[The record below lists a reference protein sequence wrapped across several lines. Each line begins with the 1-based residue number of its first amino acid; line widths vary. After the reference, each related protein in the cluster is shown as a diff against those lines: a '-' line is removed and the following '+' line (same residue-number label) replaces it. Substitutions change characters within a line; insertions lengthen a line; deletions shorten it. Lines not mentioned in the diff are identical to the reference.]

1 MIYHFKIHKEKNG
14 YWAECLEIPGC
25 STQGDSLGELAVN
38 AQEALNL
45 LLDEPENSKV
55 IFPLPA
61 KNIKD
66 SKNTINVKV
75 EPSIAFAFLMRRT
88 RLMKGLTQHEMKS
101 LLKFKTLFSYQKL
114 ERAKYANPTLKSM
127 EHIKD
132 CLPEFPFQLL
142 L

>member
-1 MIYHFKIHKEKNG
+1 MIYHFKIHKEKKG
-14 YWAECLEIPGC
+14 YWAECIEIPSC
-25 STQGDSLGELAVN
+25 STQGDSLMEVTAN

-45 LLDEPENSKV
+45 LLDEPENSKI
-55 IFPLPA
+55 IFPLPF

-66 SKNTINVKV
+66 SKNIIQAKV

-88 RLMKGLTQHEMKS
+88 RLKKGLTQSEMKS

-127 EHIKD
+127 EHIKE
-132 CLPEFPFQLL
+132 CLPEFPFQFLL
-142 L
+142 